1 MNRKPLCAWRWVTLL
16 AVPLFVAAAVR
27 AQAPLEPAQMPARTS
42 AYLIWRGAP
51 ASNARSANSLLALW
65 DDPDFAS
72 VRAALFENATA
83 DRGAEPA
90 KAAIARQEAVQYAAL
105 LENAFVIG
113 YIPRPVDKTAASAN
127 KTPEL
132 SWNGGFFVYD
142 RTGKEVLLSKAVLG
156 LRSQNKELP
165 KITQITIGDVP
176 VLKIERKTGTSY
188 WVEHGKYAAGANE
201 PAVLEEVL
209 ARLEGKATGASS
221 LVQSAEYQEAQPQ
234 LGGGLVEF
242 FARMSN
248 LKDLARDTTA
258 SGFKVSPVL
267 DAMRLDAV
275 HSLCGRVT
283 LDGPKARFQAAILG
297 DTSPG
302 TPFDLW
308 NEGQHTPE
316 SLALTTPEAVS
327 YSETEFNFQ
336 GLYDLL
342 MRAFRA
348 SVPPGQQSSAN
359 MIDAIAQT
367 RLGMS
372 ISDALGL
379 LTGEFASL
387 TTSPAIDPDK
397 GLYVLVIRKKAET
410 LKLIRSLFGDQVT
423 SERNEGDVTYIKIS
437 MHGSQGATGVA
448 QWDFYH
454 LAVTPHF
461 VLAASR
467 NETLRELLATRSG
480 ESQSKTLEA
489 TAQFQ
494 TARAAYPDK
503 VDGIYYFDFQKVDWP
518 AMKARWIESA
528 KKASK
533 NSTLDSQ
540 KNALSQVPSLLGN
553 VNPEVFPR
561 HLHLMAGASWK
572 DSKGIHFDQ
581 WVQ

>member
-1 MNRKPLCAWRWVTLL
+1 MNGKYLCAWRWVVLL
-16 AVPLFVAAAVR
+16 AMPLLAATMP

-51 ASNARSANSLLALW
+51 APETRSANSLLALW

-72 VRAALFENATA
+72 VRATLFENATA

-90 KAAIARQEAVQYAAL
+90 KAAIARQEAGQYAAL
-105 LENAFVIG
+105 LENSFVVG
-113 YIPRPVDKTAASAN
+113 YIPQPVDKSAAAPG
-127 KTPEL
+127 KTPEQN
-132 SWNGGFFVYD
+132 WNGGFFVYD
-142 RTGKEVLLSKAVLG
+142 RTGKEALLSKAVLD
-156 LRSQNKELP
+156 LRSQDKELP
-165 KITQITIGDVP
+165 KITPITIGDVP

-188 WVEHGKYAAGANE
+188 WVEHGQYAAAANE
-201 PAVLEEVL
+201 RAVLEEVL
-209 ARLEGKATGASS
+209 ARLEGKTSGTSS
-221 LVQSAEYQEAQPQ
+221 LVQSAAYKEAQPM

-242 FARMSN
+242 FIQTSN
-248 LKDLARDTTA
+248 LKDLAGNTTA
-258 SGFKVSPVL
+258 SGFKVSPLL

-275 HSLCGRVT
+275 HSVCGRVM
-283 LDGPKARFQAAILG
+283 LDGAKTRFQAAILG
-297 DTSPG
+297 DTAPG

-308 NEGQHTPE
+308 NEGQHAPE
-316 SLALTTPEAVS
+316 SLALTSPESIS
-327 YSETEFNFQ
+327 YSETQFNFQ

-359 MIDAIAQT
+359 MIDMMAQS

-372 ISDALGL
+372 MTDALGL

-387 TTSPAIDPDK
+387 TTSPSIDPDK
-397 GLYVLVIRKKAET
+397 ALYVLVIRKKPET
-410 LKLIRSLFGDQVT
+410 LKLIRTLFGDQVT
-423 SERNEGDVTYIKIS
+423 SERNEGDVTYLKIS
-437 MHGSQGATGVA
+437 QHGSQGNAGVA

-461 VLAASR
+461 VLAGSR
-467 NETLRELLATRSG
+467 NETLRELLATRPAG
-480 ESQSKTLEA
+480 GQSPTLEA
-489 TAQFQ
+489 NAKFEA
-494 TARAAYPDK
+494 ARAAYPDK
-503 VDGIYYFDFQKVDWP
+503 VSGIYYFDFQKVDWP
-518 AMKARWIESA
+518 AMKARWIETA

-572 DSKGIHFDQ
+572 DAKGIHFDQ
-581 WVQ
+581 WLQ